1 MDMFSDCGCFD
12 GTDEFYED
20 VPKKRGRKKKDS
32 SKKRTGKDHSDEND
46 KLIES
51 IINGEDVDAEQMEKA
66 FEKYSSKID
75 LSCDTTGVLPKLR
88 TAEQPLTDDDNITG
102 SVIKWC
108 NQMMSK
114 GTYTEGETAAFS
126 VIMELVSHLDSI
138 DVISET
144 IPQ

>member
-1 MDMFSDCGCFD
+1 MDMFSDGCFD
-12 GTDEFYED
+12 GEFYEE
-20 VPKKRGRKKKDS
+20 VPKRRGRKKKDS
-32 SKKRTGKDHSDEND
+32 SQKRTGKEHNDEND

-51 IINGEDVDAEQMEKA
+51 IINGEDVDAEQMAKA

-88 TAEQPLTDDDNITG
+88 TAEQPLADDDNITG
-102 SVIKWC
+102 NVIKWC

-114 GTYTEGETAAFS
+114 GTYTEDETAAFS

-138 DVISET
+138 DVLSEE

>member
-114 GTYTEGETAAFS
+114 GTYTEDETAAFS